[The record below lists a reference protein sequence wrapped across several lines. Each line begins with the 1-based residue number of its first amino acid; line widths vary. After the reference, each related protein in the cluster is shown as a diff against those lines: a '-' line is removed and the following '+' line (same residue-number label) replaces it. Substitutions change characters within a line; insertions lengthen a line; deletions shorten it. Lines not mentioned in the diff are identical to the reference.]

1 MINFFSFVL
10 LYFLAL
16 GSTKESPTINQKQEF
31 EGIFSIVN
39 APAEFL
45 PRWTGNELR
54 ATSSRIFRTVLGRNG
69 SKGLAVQ
76 PILSFSGV
84 LTINLINEDYKN
96 PKVVFWARSLQN
108 STGTRAAVVFI
119 SWKSLSDADF
129 SIPVVLG
136 SLLEFKNENQEFRK
150 FEIDIPGFLRN
161 NRELSLRIEIKYGSG
176 TGSAARWIMDD
187 FEFGDFPIDLEAPV
201 LTQIRGYDSNQ
212 LELIFSEPLD
222 PIFPILNLNYSLGAI
237 EPEQVT
243 VANDS
248 LIYLTFQEN
257 LTQGED
263 YTLGIKQIPDLA
275 GNFLR
280 DTLATF
286 IYFDPTA
293 IPSKGLVI
301 NEIMP
306 APRAN
311 QDLPNVEYVELF
323 HAGDFPYRLKDVSWA
338 NSKKEVKLNEFWIF
352 PGELLLLV
360 PQNQGAPF
368 RPFGKVLELS
378 NWPTLLN
385 SADQVRVETD
395 QGDLID
401 ELIYATAS
409 WGGSG
414 FADGGFSLE
423 IANPFYACDQSDLL
437 NPSRDPQRGTPGR
450 VNSVFDLQPDTEA
463 PKLEDGFFVNST
475 TIQLLFSEP
484 IRRQAGISNFIFTPN
499 ISIDSVSFSNSQ
511 TIQVKLSSEAIPNQI
526 YQLVL
531 NGVSDCLG
539 NKYVQ
544 AENYELILSVAAK
557 KGDVILNE
565 LLFNPKTG
573 GPKFVELYNRTDSY
587 LEIGDWKLA
596 NLDER
601 GVPDQIR
608 NLSATRLQISPKSY
622 MAITTNID
630 RLKMEYPQATSG
642 RYHLLSTLPSYPI
655 SSGNVVLLDSQNQEI
670 ETFVYDDDLHHPLL
684 RDPKG
689 VSLERISSESPAGNT
704 SNWHSASGIA
714 GYATPGLKNSQLIS
728 NEFDSQIIQI
738 EPKIFDPEGSNGNTF
753 SSIRY
758 ELDQSG
764 WLGSFRIYAISGQL
778 IQVLA
783 QNELLGAK
791 GLFTWTGTD
800 SQGRIVRPGY
810 YILLVELYNLD
821 GSVKTIKE
829 TIVVATRF

>member
-1 MINFFSFVL
+1 MINFFSFIL
-10 LYFLAL
+10 LYFSAF
-16 GSTKESPTINQKQEF
+16 GSTRELRTTNQKQDF
-31 EGIFSIVN
+31 EGIFSIAN

-45 PRWTGNELR
+45 PSWTGNELR
-54 ATSSRIFRTVLGRNG
+54 ATSSRIFQTTLGRNG

-76 PILSFSGV
+76 PISSFNGA
-84 LTINLINEDYKN
+84 LTINLINEDFEN
-96 PKVVFWARSLQN
+96 PKVIFWARSLQN
-108 STGTRAAVVFI
+108 STGTRAAEVFI
-119 SWKSLSDADF
+119 SWKSFLDANF

-136 SLLEFKNENQEFRK
+136 SQGEFKNENQEFRK
-150 FEIDIPGFLRN
+150 FELNIPGFLQN
-161 NRELSLRIEIKYGSG
+161 TQELTLRIEIRYGSG

-187 FEFGDFPIDLEAPV
+187 FEFGDFPIDLKAPL
-201 LTQIRGYDSNQ
+201 LTQIRGYDANQ
-212 LELIFSEPLD
+212 LELRFSEPLD
-222 PIFPILNLNYSLGAI
+222 PVFPLFNLNYSLGVI
-237 EPEQVT
+237 QPDQVLI
-243 VANDS
+243 ANDS
-248 LIYLTFQEN
+248 LVYLTFQEN
-257 LTQGED
+257 LIQGAD
-263 YTLGIKQIPDLA
+263 YTLGVRQIPDLA

-286 IYFDPTA
+286 KYHDPTA

-306 APRAN
+306 APRAD

-338 NSKKEVKLNEFWIF
+338 NSRTEVKLNEFWIL

-360 PQNQGAPF
+360 PQNQGVLF

-385 SADQVRVETD
+385 SADRVSIETD
-395 QGDLID
+395 QGTLID
-401 ELIYATAS
+401 EVTYATAS
-409 WGGSG
+409 WGGSE
-414 FADGGFSLE
+414 FANGGFSLE

-437 NPSRDPQRGTPGR
+437 SPSRDPLRGTPGR
-450 VNSVFDLQPDTEA
+450 VNSVFDLEPDTEV
-463 PKLEDGFFVNST
+463 PELEDGFFVDAT

-484 IRRQAGISNFIFTPN
+484 LRQDAGISNFNFTPN
-499 ISIDSVSFSNSQ
+499 LSIDFVSFSNPK

-531 NGVSDCLG
+531 NGVSDCAG
-539 NKYVQ
+539 NEYVQ
-544 AENYELILSVAAK
+544 AGSYELILPIAAK
-557 KGDVILNE
+557 KGDLILNE

-608 NLSATRLQISPKSY
+608 NLSATRLQIPPKSY
-622 MAITTNID
+622 LAITTNID
-630 RLKMEYPQATSG
+630 RLKMEYPQSTSG
-642 RYHLLSTLPSYPI
+642 RHHLLSPLPSYPI
-655 SSGNVVLLDSQNQEI
+655 SGGHVVLLDAQNREI
-670 ETFVYDDDLHHPLL
+670 ETFAYDDDLHHPLL

-689 VSLERISSESPAGNT
+689 VSLERISSESPVGNA

-714 GYATPGLKNSQLIS
+714 GYATPGQKNSQLIS

-738 EPKIFDPEGSNGNTF
+738 EPKVFDPEGSNGNTF

-764 WLGSFRIYAISGQL
+764 WLGSFRIYATSGQL

-783 QNELLGAK
+783 QNELLGSK

-810 YILLVELYNLD
+810 YILLVELYHLD

>member
-1 MINFFSFVL
+1 
-10 LYFLAL
+10 
-16 GSTKESPTINQKQEF
+16 
-31 EGIFSIVN
+31 
-39 APAEFL
+39 
-45 PRWTGNELR
+45 
-54 ATSSRIFRTVLGRNG
+54 
-69 SKGLAVQ
+69 
-76 PILSFSGV
+76 
-84 LTINLINEDYKN
+84 
-96 PKVVFWARSLQN
+96 
-108 STGTRAAVVFI
+108 
-119 SWKSLSDADF
+119 
-129 SIPVVLG
+129 
-136 SLLEFKNENQEFRK
+136 
-150 FEIDIPGFLRN
+150 
-161 NRELSLRIEIKYGSG
+161 
-176 TGSAARWIMDD
+176 MDD
-187 FEFGDFPIDLEAPV
+187 FEFGDFPIDLKAPL
-201 LTQIRGYDSNQ
+201 LTQIRGYDANQ
-212 LELIFSEPLD
+212 LELRFSEPLD
-222 PIFPILNLNYSLGAI
+222 PVFPLFNLNYSLGVI
-237 EPEQVT
+237 QPDQVLI
-243 VANDS
+243 ANDS
-248 LIYLTFQEN
+248 LVYLTFQEN
-257 LTQGED
+257 LIQGAD
-263 YTLGIKQIPDLA
+263 YTLGVRQIPDLA

-286 IYFDPTA
+286 KYHDPTA

-306 APRAN
+306 APRAD

-338 NSKKEVKLNEFWIF
+338 NSRTEVKLNEFWIL

-360 PQNQGAPF
+360 PQNQGVLF

-385 SADQVRVETD
+385 SADRVSIETD
-395 QGDLID
+395 QGTLID
-401 ELIYATAS
+401 EVTYATAS
-409 WGGSG
+409 WGGSE
-414 FADGGFSLE
+414 FANGGFSLE

-437 NPSRDPQRGTPGR
+437 SPSRDPLRGTPGR
-450 VNSVFDLQPDTEA
+450 VNSVFDLEPDTEV
-463 PKLEDGFFVNST
+463 PELEDGFFVDAT

-484 IRRQAGISNFIFTPN
+484 LRQDAGISNFNFTPN
-499 ISIDSVSFSNSQ
+499 LSIDFVSFSNPK

-531 NGVSDCLG
+531 NGVSDCAG
-539 NKYVQ
+539 NEYVQ
-544 AENYELILSVAAK
+544 AGSYELILPIAAK
-557 KGDVILNE
+557 KGDLILNE

-608 NLSATRLQISPKSY
+608 NLSATRLQIPPKSY
-622 MAITTNID
+622 LAITTNID
-630 RLKMEYPQATSG
+630 RLKMEYPQSTSG
-642 RYHLLSTLPSYPI
+642 RHHLLSPLPSYPI
-655 SSGNVVLLDSQNQEI
+655 SGGHVVLLDAQNREI
-670 ETFVYDDDLHHPLL
+670 ETFAYDDDLHHPLL

-689 VSLERISSESPAGNT
+689 VSLERISSESPVGNA

-714 GYATPGLKNSQLIS
+714 GYATPGQKNSQLIS

-738 EPKIFDPEGSNGNTF
+738 EPKVFDPEGSNGNTF

-764 WLGSFRIYAISGQL
+764 WLGSFRIYATSGQL

-783 QNELLGAK
+783 QNELLGSK

-810 YILLVELYNLD
+810 YILLVELYHLD